1 MQPSEML
8 VICGGQEQWCQSSN
22 PEFILWSLLAN
33 LLILVF
39 GAYCS
44 RGS

>member
-8 VICGGQEQWCQSSN
+8 VICSGQELWCQSSH

-33 LLILVF
+33 LLILVV
-39 GAYCS
+39 GAHCS
-44 RGS
+44 QGS